1 MDTSEHSIPVKGGE
15 LTPFNKIDLYHK
27 IRDTILQ
34 LSGVYSRLHVY
45 SAPDIQRL
53 IKAKMTAKRG
63 GPADLKALF
72 ELEAAITEIR
82 LGFAEAAAREN

>member
-63 GPADLKALF
+63 GPADLKALV